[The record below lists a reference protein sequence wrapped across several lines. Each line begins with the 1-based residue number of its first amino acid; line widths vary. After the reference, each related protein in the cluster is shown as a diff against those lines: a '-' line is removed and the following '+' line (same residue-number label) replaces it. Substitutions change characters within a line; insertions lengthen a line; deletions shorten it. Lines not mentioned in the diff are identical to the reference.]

1 MQLCYNPRNKK
12 KKLLTSWIFSVFF
25 GESLSL
31 FFPSKP
37 TLPHEVRNGIFIVWI
52 FGLDIGSIVFF
63 NFYDYL

>member
-12 KKLLTSWIFSVFF
+12 KKLANILDILVFF
-25 GESLSL
+25 GEDLSL

-52 FGLDIGSIVFF
+52 FGLDIGSIVF
-63 NFYDYL
+63 